1 MSLKIVDWLPSFL
14 ASLRNRIAS
23 LRHRIDLLEFFIPLD
38 LDEFD
43 LEDERGAPGYLWRR
57 SAGAVAHVGRDDQL
71 PLLTLAH
78 PAIQREN
85 LSNRKRLHFVTK
97 WCLDRIL
104 HRKCNY
110 SVYCL
115 IDVFL
120 NSAKCDSNIIQN
132 NLSGCSADSH
142 TKGDQNQ
149 LYIKHKTWG
158 FGRSLVIM
166 SCQPNS
172 PNESLVPA
180 FDDLA
185 RPQRE
190 GEGIAAGDARVK
202 LAPVFLQGPLQESQ
216 VNVSCFYGE
225 NVNYCRC
232 FATTSWSESGNQI

>member
-1 MSLKIVDWLPSFL
+1 MSDGMISFL
-14 ASLRNRIAS
+14 FSPSHILQSNEKTCQIGRG
-23 LRHRIDLLEFFIPLD
+23 FIL
-38 LDEFD
+38 
-43 LEDERGAPGYLWRR
+43 YKKTNW
-57 SAGAVAHVGRDDQL
+57 
-71 PLLTLAH
+71 
-78 PAIQREN
+78 
-85 LSNRKRLHFVTK
+85 
-97 WCLDRIL
+97 W
-104 HRKCNY
+104 KCNY
-110 SVYCL
+110 SVNCL

-158 FGRSLVIM
+158 FGRRLVIM
-166 SCQPNS
+166 SCQHNS
-172 PNESLVPA
+172 PDESLVPA